1 MIKLNWF
8 RVITRLL
15 VFAAFVVVYLI
26 RGFYIHYRIKEPFD
40 RKKRFAR
47 LNCWIQ
53 ALCCRTFKVQ
63 IEILNAPPANT
74 PGLFIGNHLGFLD
87 ILSIGGSRPLLFVTS
102 QEMRETPVLGL
113 LTEMAGCIY
122 VERRSRKSIHDELKN
137 LIEALKEGHNICLF
151 PEATSHNGERV
162 LPFKRTLMTAAAHA
176 NVPIFPYT
184 LNFIE
189 IDGEPFSLKNRDLV
203 CWYGD
208 MPFVKALFSSLSIG
222 QLKVQI
228 KFHAQFDYKPEMD
241 RAEVAD
247 HLHDVI
253 SNDFKIVSIN

>member
-1 MIKLNWF
+1 VIKLNWF
-8 RVITRLL
+8 RVVTRFLI
-15 VFAAFVVVYLI
+15 FAAFVSVYLI
-26 RGFYIHYRIKEPFD
+26 RGFYIHFRVKNPD
-40 RKKRFAR
+40 QRKKQFAR
-47 LNCWIQ
+47 LNSWVQSI
-53 ALCCRTFKVQ
+53 CCRTFGVE
-63 IEILNAPPANT
+63 IEFLNEPPRNV

-87 ILSIGGSRPLLFVTS
+87 ILCIGGSRPLLFVTS
-102 QEMRETPVLGL
+102 QEMRETPFLGL

-137 LIEALKEGHNICLF
+137 LIEALKAGHNVCLF

-176 NVPIFPYT
+176 GVLIYPYT

-208 MPFVKALFSSLSIG
+208 MSFLNAMISALSIG
-222 QLKVQI
+222 KLKVRI
-228 KFHAQFDYKPEMD
+228 KYHPAFDYKPDMD

-247 HLHDVI
+247 HLHDTI
-253 SNDFKIVSIN
+253 SNDFKVVTLG